1 MEIPIKNGMIW
12 GDNLPTIFGNTHILT
27 KLPNDTRPSDPSF
40 CDFSFLH
47 LQEAWEWGDEGMDLA
62 TGTFL
67 DKKLGSSQICLE
79 TNSFWG
85 SFLLW

>member
-1 MEIPIKNGMIW
+1 MEIPIKHGMIW
-12 GDNLPTIFGNTHILT
+12 GDFTHHFRKQPYTYKATKWHETI
-27 KLPNDTRPSDPSF
+27 RPSF

-85 SFLLW
+85 SFFVW